1 MHRIK
6 GLAAVMLAAG
16 ALSAQEPWDSSF
28 KLVVGRSNQSAVDG
42 AGSPTQVGLSIDG
55 AYPLPS
61 NFGGVVFEAGYR
73 KFLNATY
80 NDPAIPNPPP
90 APATGSSTFKGT
102 DLGSNSQGW
111 LGSVLWRRKFG
122 PEGLYF
128 EAGLRWTSFISR
140 ETWTPRTVTVTST
153 GAVTDKK
160 LASRTGSFDHQGIG
174 PLVGAGFRFNEITS
188 LDLHLS
194 RQAVPTADGGTRN
207 LTVLELGLGTHF

>member
-16 ALSAQEPWDSSF
+16 TLSAQESWDTSF

-42 AGSPTQVGLSIDG
+42 AGSPTQVGLSLEG

-61 NFGGVVFEAGYR
+61 NFGGLVFEAGYR
-73 KFLNATY
+73 KFLNATF

-90 APATGSSTFKGT
+90 PPASGSSTFRGT
-102 DLGSNSQGW
+102 DLESSSQGW
-111 LGSVLWRRKFG
+111 LASALWQRKMG
-122 PEGLYF
+122 PEGLYL
-128 EAGLRWTSFISR
+128 EAGLRWTAFISR

-153 GAVTDKK
+153 GTVTGTAQ
-160 LASRTGSFDHQGIG
+160 ASRTGSFDHRGIG
-174 PLVGAGFRFNEITS
+174 PVVGAGFRFDGITS
-188 LDLHLS
+188 LDLQLS
-194 RQAVPTADGGTRN
+194 RQAVPTADGSTRT